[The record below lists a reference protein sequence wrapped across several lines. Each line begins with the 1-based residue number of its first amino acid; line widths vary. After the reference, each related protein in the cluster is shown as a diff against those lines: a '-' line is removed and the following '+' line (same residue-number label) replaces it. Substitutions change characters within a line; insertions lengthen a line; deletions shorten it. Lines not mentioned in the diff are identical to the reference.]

1 MNALIV
7 LMVIVTCFV
16 SHRLCKTIFSP
27 ACLGTLFFSFLMIGS
42 VLLYANSPD
51 FQLFF
56 GGYFFICLSCIFLS
70 IGEYYG
76 KRIKIKSGV
85 SSNKRVVVVGQPV
98 FKYVYI
104 ALVLVSFLD
113 LFVIVTS
120 RGFSIA
126 DFLDIRKFLSMTN
139 SFGSSKNETE
149 SGVFVQLLNCIAY
162 ITPFFGGYLF
172 FSSKRKRY
180 KILGL
185 IGILP
190 ILLIS
195 LITTGK
201 IGIIIGVI
209 LFVVGYIVAF
219 YQKRKCFRRLRI
231 QEFIFLGII
240 ALFLYVV
247 FISAM
252 CVRIGAFDSETINLV
267 HGKFRLYAF
276 SEIQAFSVFLENRQY
291 DLTSLGFGKN
301 TFMSIYNLFSGES
314 KVAGVYTIMEG
325 TETNVF
331 TAYRG
336 LIEDYSFVGTLVFE
350 FIVGFISGVSLK
362 AIKRN
367 RPSTIALV
375 ALAISYY
382 FILYSFII
390 SPWIYTIEILM
401 FVIMFIVFL
410 LFFRRKVIKN
420 KKSIMKSRVTR
431 YV

>member
-1 MNALIV
+1 
-7 LMVIVTCFV
+7 
-16 SHRLCKTIFSP
+16 
-27 ACLGTLFFSFLMIGS
+27 
-42 VLLYANSPD
+42 
-51 FQLFF
+51 
-56 GGYFFICLSCIFLS
+56 
-70 IGEYYG
+70 
-76 KRIKIKSGV
+76 
-85 SSNKRVVVVGQPV
+85 
-98 FKYVYI
+98 
-104 ALVLVSFLD
+104 
-113 LFVIVTS
+113 
-120 RGFSIA
+120 
-126 DFLDIRKFLSMTN
+126 
-139 SFGSSKNETE
+139 
-149 SGVFVQLLNCIAY
+149 
-162 ITPFFGGYLF
+162 
-172 FSSKRKRY
+172 
-180 KILGL
+180 
-185 IGILP
+185 
-190 ILLIS
+190 
-195 LITTGK
+195 
-201 IGIIIGVI
+201 
-209 LFVVGYIVAF
+209 
-219 YQKRKCFRRLRI
+219 
-231 QEFIFLGII
+231 
-240 ALFLYVV
+240 
-247 FISAM
+247 M